1 MLEVLGEGLT
11 IKALLR
17 AVPDLLPNGILIFY
31 ILLELLKAQNVTI
44 KMNYASSSS
53 DNDAVSS
60 SVIANLAKP
69 GYDK

>member
-44 KMNYASSSS
+44 KMNYASSS